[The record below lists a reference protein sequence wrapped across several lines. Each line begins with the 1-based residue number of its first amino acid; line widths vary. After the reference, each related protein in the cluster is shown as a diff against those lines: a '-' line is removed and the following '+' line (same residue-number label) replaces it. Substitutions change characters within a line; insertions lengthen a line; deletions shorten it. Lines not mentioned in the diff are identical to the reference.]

1 MKFGMQ
7 MGEEN
12 FIHHLIPFLQ
22 NSTPSPNDT
31 ICKLMSRV
39 SSRNQPKQREFT
51 PKLALWKPVSCQ
63 IIKCSFKISWIR
75 WGKFLV
81 SLKLKIC
88 IPNFEYLFF
97 FFHFFFTFFQKIPMI
112 FIHMPLLF
120 FRKPIVEPETE
131 LKFKLPLT
139 NKLQILFV
147 NKLC

>member
-1 MKFGMQ
+1 MHANGTK
-7 MGEEN
+7 N

-81 SLKLKIC
+81 SLKLKFLT
-88 IPNFEYLFF
+88 NFEYRFQ
-97 FFHFFFTFFQKIPMI
+97 HFVTFFQKIPMI
-112 FIHMPLLF
+112 FIHTPLLF

-139 NKLQILFV
+139 NKLQILFA

>member
-1 MKFGMQ
+1 MHANGTK
-7 MGEEN
+7 N

-81 SLKLKIC
+81 SLKLKFLT
-88 IPNFEYLFF
+88 NFEY
-97 FFHFFFTFFQKIPMI
+97 HFQHFVTFFQKIPMI

-139 NKLQILFV
+139 NKLQILFA